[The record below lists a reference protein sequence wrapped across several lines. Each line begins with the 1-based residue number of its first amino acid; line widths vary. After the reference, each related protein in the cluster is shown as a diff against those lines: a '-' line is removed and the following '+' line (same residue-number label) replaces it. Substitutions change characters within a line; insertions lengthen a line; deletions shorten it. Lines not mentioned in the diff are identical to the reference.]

1 MPDRLS
7 FHTPVLANT
16 IGHFA
21 GAVAFGILLYLLV
34 VDWRRNP
41 GERGSLPSIAAALA
55 LLWNLGSLVG
65 LATAPQGGDISD
77 AIVAASFSVL
87 SLLPA
92 VLLHISLGPRR
103 PVLWIVGYV
112 VSGIAIALHVGD
124 LVTAA
129 PRFHYAAL
137 LLITIGFGA
146 LTAFSVVREA
156 LGGEGKSSGARLACA
171 MVLFLFA
178 ISFVHF
184 GAAHDARAW
193 SGEAILHHAGI
204 PLALFVLLQDYRF
217 LLLDAFIRFLVNAL
231 LAALAAW
238 AALQLEAS
246 FGILAHAARAPFYFG
261 FAFSL
266 ACLGLSLFAWARTRA
281 QRLLTRTLFLR
292 VHWDH
297 AVSRLRELAQTFP
310 TEPEYLAAASKLTA
324 EFLSARRAVVE
335 SDANNGMETA
345 QATFR
350 CAAAMEKANAVVD
363 PEKWNVPAW
372 VQALVPL
379 RFSRGDSQLLLLGS
393 RLGGRRYLSEDL
405 EILERFAAVI
415 CEQIERIRNSEM
427 QLLVTQAELRS
438 LQAQINPHFLF
449 NALNTLYGTIAKENS
464 AARHLVSNLASLF
477 RYSFSAD
484 RGLIR
489 VEEELTIVRAYL
501 DIEQLRLGGKLVT
514 EIDVD
519 ESALRA
525 EVPVLSIQPL
535 VENAVKHGVAS
546 RQGGGFV
553 RLSIQNSDGRITV
566 EICNSG
572 EFREPS
578 PDREAKGVGL
588 ANVRRRLALC
598 YGRGAAI
605 QTFSKNDVTIV
616 SFSVP
621 AGVENKKTG
630 ANEATAAAT
639 F

>member
-41 GERGSLPSIAAALA
+41 RERGSLPSIAAALA

-103 PVLWIVGYV
+103 PVLWITGYV
-112 VSGIAIALHVGD
+112 VSGLAISLHIGD

-146 LTAFSVVREA
+146 LTAFSVIREA
-156 LGGEGKSSGARLACA
+156 LGGEEKSSGARLAGA

-184 GAAHDARAW
+184 GAAHGAHAW

-217 LLLDAFIRFLVNAL
+217 LLLDAFIRFLVNGL

-238 AALQLEAS
+238 IALQLEARL
-246 FGILAHAARAPFYFG
+246 GIVSHAAREPFYFG
-261 FAFSL
+261 LAFSL
-266 ACLGLSLFAWARTRA
+266 TCLGLSLFAWTRA
-281 QRLLTRTLFLR
+281 RVQRLLTRTVFLR

-297 AVSRLRELAQTFP
+297 AVSKLRDLAQTIP
-310 TEPEYLAAASKLTA
+310 AEPEYLAAASKLTA
-324 EFLSARRAVVE
+324 EFLSARRVAIE
-335 SDANNGMETA
+335 PDAGNDME
-345 QATFR
+345 R
-350 CAAAMEKANAVVD
+350 ANAVVD
-363 PEKWNVPAW
+363 PEKWNLPNW

-379 RFSRGDSQLLLLGS
+379 RFSRGDVQLLLLGS
-393 RLGGRRYLSEDL
+393 RSGSRRYLSEDL
-405 EILERFAAVI
+405 EILERFGSII
-415 CEQIERIRNSEM
+415 CEQVERIRNSEM

-449 NALNTLYGTIAKENS
+449 NALNTLYGTIARENS

-484 RGLIR
+484 RGMIR

-501 DIEQLRLGGKLVT
+501 DIEQLRLGRKLVT

-519 ESALRA
+519 ESVLRA

-546 RQGGGFV
+546 RPGGGFV
-553 RLSIQNSDGRITV
+553 RLSIQNRDGRIQV

-578 PDREAKGVGL
+578 PGREPKGVGL
-588 ANVRRRLALC
+588 ANVRRRLTLC
-598 YGRGAAI
+598 YGNPSTVQMRSA
-605 QTFSKNDVTIV
+605 NDLTVV

-621 AGVENKKTG
+621 ARIG
-630 ANEATAAAT
+630 AVEATAAAT
-639 F
+639 V